1 MVLMP
6 KILNAKTFHDYNAYV
21 GHVDQ
26 HPLVSVVKYAD
37 VLPVRSSLNTY
48 EVYALSRLLFTLMAS
63 SVFQT

>member
-1 MVLMP
+1 MS
-6 KILNAKTFHDYNAYV
+6 KIMKIKSVSDYSRYL
-21 GHVDQ
+21 GHTAQ